1 MIGQYLQNGSQS
13 SKLEMNHISK
23 TVTFSSALSL
33 SVLWLLSAHSS
44 NFMLLV

>member
-13 SKLEMNHISK
+13 SILEMNLRSK
-23 TVTFSSALSL
+23 IVTISSALSL